1 MELVVVPRRDPLA
14 PSAVL
19 GVGEAARALFRRL
32 RELPE
37 ARLLRLRAAR
47 TEVALL
53 VCGDA
58 GDLPWADGVVY
69 LARDADAPSLLL
81 PTTLTVKQPVAL
93 LERALVKRLQREH
106 HAEPPP
112 WAVCFSPWLV
122 LSAGSARPVVRAKLG
137 DSFEQATESRV

>member
-1 MELVVVPRRDPLA
+1 MALVVVPRREPLA

-32 RELPE
+32 RELPDE
-37 ARLLRLRAAR
+37 RLLRLRAAR
-47 TEVALL
+47 SEVALV

-58 GDLPWADGVVY
+58 GELPWADGVVY
-69 LARDADAPSLLL
+69 LARDPDAPSLLL
-81 PTTLTVKQPVAL
+81 PTTLTVEQPVSL
-93 LERALVKRLQREH
+93 LERALVKRLKSETQ
-106 HAEPPP
+106 AGPPP

-137 DSFEQATESRV
+137 DSFEQESGRRS